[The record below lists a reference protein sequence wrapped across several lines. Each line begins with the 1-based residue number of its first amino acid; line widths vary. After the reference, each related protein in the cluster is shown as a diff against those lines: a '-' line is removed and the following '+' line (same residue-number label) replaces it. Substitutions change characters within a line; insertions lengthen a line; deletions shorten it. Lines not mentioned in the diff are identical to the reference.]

1 MFVDFFVVV
10 LTLLASFSV
19 RLGYWYMPN
28 IDLVWL
34 IFGAP
39 FIAIVIFI
47 RFGLY
52 RTVLRYASFDA
63 LWAILQGVSLYALVW
78 GVIGF
83 LSGLDGIPRS
93 VMLINWIFLLIAIGG
108 TRMFIRWLLTKKIGL
123 KNSYK
128 ADANSNKVLIYGA
141 GEAGIQL
148 AGALKH
154 SFEYVPVG
162 FIDDSKELQGNYIG
176 GLEVFSPI
184 GIGDEINK
192 LKVQEV
198 FIAMPS
204 TPRLVREKIIKT
216 LDSYSV
222 IVRVLPSLA
231 DLAGGKISVND
242 LRKVDIKDLL
252 GRSAVSANQALLSK
266 NITGRVVMVTGA
278 GGSIGSE
285 LSRQIAILK
294 PKELILYEISE
305 LALYTIEK
313 ELSRNHNQKINIYPV
328 LGLSLIHI

>member
-1 MFVDFFVVV
+1 MLVDFFVVV

-39 FIAIVIFI
+39 FIAIIIFI

-63 LWAILQGVSLYALVW
+63 LWAILQAVSLYALVW

-93 VMLINWIFLLIAIGG
+93 VMLINWIFLLLAIGG

-154 SFEYVPVG
+154 SFEYVTCWV
-162 FIDDSKELQGNYIG
+162 Y
-176 GLEVFSPI
+176 
-184 GIGDEINK
+184 
-192 LKVQEV
+192 
-198 FIAMPS
+198 
-204 TPRLVREKIIKT
+204 
-216 LDSYSV
+216 
-222 IVRVLPSLA
+222 
-231 DLAGGKISVND
+231 
-242 LRKVDIKDLL
+242 
-252 GRSAVSANQALLSK
+252 
-266 NITGRVVMVTGA
+266 
-278 GGSIGSE
+278 
-285 LSRQIAILK
+285 
-294 PKELILYEISE
+294 
-305 LALYTIEK
+305 
-313 ELSRNHNQKINIYPV
+313 
-328 LGLSLIHI
+328 